1 MGQFWGLSGSYQSTQ
16 TISNTLFGGFYQ
28 LYSDG
33 ANWVFLALAAYGFD
47 GELSSPVA
55 LRAPSLRINNSD
67 ITTIF
72 APRASPTFT
81 GTATADTI
89 TATGVGGVVSS
100 GDVYI
105 NTSGYGRVIG
115 GNQAHARILRGD
127 ATGNGTY
134 AINAGPCSTWGDFT
148 GIW

>member
-1 MGQFWGLSGSYQSTQ
+1 MNVSQVTLSTPVGQFWGLSGSYQSTQ

-33 ANWVFLALAAYGFD
+33 VNWIFLALAAYGFN

-81 GTATADTI
+81 GTTTAATLN
-89 TATGVGGVVSS
+89 ATSVSTTRSIGQRQRHDGRSRRRLWTSCGVIRRSR
-100 GDVYI
+100 DDI
-105 NTSGYGRVIG
+105 CE
-115 GNQAHARILRGD
+115 
-127 ATGNGTY
+127 ATPR
-134 AINAGPCSTWGDFT
+134 ASLEP
-148 GIW
+148 